1 MKKIGIA
8 AASLMLGLAL
18 ALSAGMP
25 SAWAK
30 GKVDCEAVM
39 TQLNSGKTV
48 KEVAAD
54 LKISRSSVY
63 RCRKHAKEAAKA
75 GTKSHKMT
83 SKTESAKAAGAG
95 ASPAAAAS
103 PAEKK

>member
-1 MKKIGIA
+1 MKKFGIA

-18 ALSAGMP
+18 ALSASVP
-25 SAWAK
+25 NAWAK
-30 GKVDCEAVM
+30 KVDCEAVM
-39 TQLNSGKTV
+39 SQLHSGKTV

-75 GTKSHKMT
+75 ESKSHAT
-83 SKTESAKAAGAG
+83 TAKVEGAKHAGAMP
-95 ASPAAAAS
+95 SAAAS
-103 PAEKK
+103 PAATK